1 MLQVSYIVTSLVSK
15 KASNLSA
22 IELKISVLIPA
33 YNEELVLL
41 QCLESLKM
49 VSYKNKEVIFIN
61 DGSTDNTLTILQN
74 LLE

>member
-22 IELKISVLIPA
+22 NELKISALIPA